1 MKFTLIPQTE
11 ELFKIYETRR
21 ENLSNRGDSGL
32 DLVTPEDVLV
42 PANEKVLLDLKV
54 KAQLTS
60 KVYPLRFCLKKCPLR
75 FSSSKK
81 YHSYI
86 LMPRSSIATATPLM
100 MLNSIGLIDSGY
112 TGNLK
117 VPLINVSNQD
127 FTIPKGSRLV
137 QLITPNLE
145 PIKTFKLKTKEE
157 FDRVTERGEG
167 GFGSTSTKQ

>member
-11 ELFKIYETRR
+11 ELYQIYKTRR
-21 ENLSNRGDSGL
+21 ENISDRGDSGL
-32 DLVTPEDVLV
+32 DLVTPEDVVV
-42 PANEKVLLDLKV
+42 PANGKILLDLKV

-60 KVYPLRFCLKKCPLR
+60 KMCPLRFCSKKCPLR

-117 VPLINVSNQD
+117 VPLINMSGQD

-145 PIKTFKLKTKEE
+145 SIKTFKLQTKDE
-157 FDRVTERGEG
+157 FDRITERGEG
-167 GFGSTSTKQ
+167 GFGSTSA

>member
-60 KVYPLRFCLKKCPLR
+60 KVYPLRFC
-75 FSSSKK
+75 SEK

-157 FDRVTERGEG
+157 FDRVTERVEG